1 MFLHRSESS
10 SLIRALQDSISN
22 CPCNE
27 FFDSWRSLLPIDTLP
42 PQLTYSKQQPN
53 ISTLS
58 VCRDQSKV
66 YNPTECDDQRAINVF
81 PASHS
86 RLSALLGVEKSAN
99 AHPTRIPAASSTS
112 HFHSVMRREWRQIL
126 CGCSATKRDIVPN
139 SSRAHCC
146 HESPAASHARS
157 PCSLQY

>member
-58 VCRDQSKV
+58 VCRDQS
-66 YNPTECDDQRAINVF
+66 INVF